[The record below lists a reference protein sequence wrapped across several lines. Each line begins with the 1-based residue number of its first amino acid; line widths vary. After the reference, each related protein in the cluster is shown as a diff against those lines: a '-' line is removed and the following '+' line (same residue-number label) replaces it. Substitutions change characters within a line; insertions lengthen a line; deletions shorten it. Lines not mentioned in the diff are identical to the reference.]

1 MEEAGANEPE
11 ETQTRI
17 SGMVETSPPSAR
29 IVLIGSSTF
38 VSDTALDLAA
48 QATGTRYL
56 KPVELMENAVDWMLE
71 DRGLLN
77 LRGRGQYSR
86 MLAPLDREAQM
97 FWEYLN
103 YALSLGGL
111 ALVYVLDRRARARRR
126 ARQEAILALPVSPEG
141 GKAA

>member
-1 MEEAGANEPE
+1 M
-11 ETQTRI
+11 
-17 SGMVETSPPSAR
+17 
-29 IVLIGSSTF
+29 VLIGSSTF

-103 YALSLGGL
+103 YGLALGGL

-126 ARQEAILALPVSPEG
+126 ARQEAILALPVPPEG
-141 GKAA
+141 GTAT